1 MKTLTWFYWMR
12 TIPEAG
18 FCFQVVS
25 ASMQA
30 FCSLRPRLVSD
41 MSFPNKQGEGR
52 AWSSPCVSRAEAN
65 RKWELP
71 PAFPPVSG
79 GEQAPLQVV
88 LIKSGWDHGIKAQ
101 KHKSCLETKGK
112 KGMGNAFI
120 PMLTVPALIRLNYF
134 QLDLSPLPGK

>member
-1 MKTLTWFYWMR
+1 MIQT
-12 TIPEAG
+12 
-18 FCFQVVS
+18 
-25 ASMQA
+25 
-30 FCSLRPRLVSD
+30 
-41 MSFPNKQGEGR
+41 
-52 AWSSPCVSRAEAN
+52 CVSRAEAN
-65 RKWELP
+65 RKWERP

-79 GEQAPLQVV
+79 GERAPLQVV

-120 PMLTVPALIRLNYF
+120 PMLTIPALIRLKYL